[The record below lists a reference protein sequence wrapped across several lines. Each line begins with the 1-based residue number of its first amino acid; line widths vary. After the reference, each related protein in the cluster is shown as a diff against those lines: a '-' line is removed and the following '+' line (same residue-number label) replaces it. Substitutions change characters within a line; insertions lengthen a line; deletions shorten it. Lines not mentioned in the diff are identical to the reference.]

1 MLKVN
6 AKTGELYIYDTIG
19 QDWLGGGI
27 TARSVMD
34 ALEQIGDETRVT
46 VRINS
51 PGGVADEGIAIY
63 NALKRHPGGV
73 DTVVDSL
80 AASAAS
86 VIALA
91 GEHRLTA
98 KGGRWMIHRALTFA
112 VGNANDMRKAVEILE
127 TYDKSIVEIY
137 KEHMDGS
144 EDEILDLMTA
154 ETWYTSDTAI
164 EAGLSTGKTEQQTE
178 AEPMIASWF
187 RNTPDALLNKPVAEI
202 KPRPYPV
209 NRQAAKILAAT
220 HLTLSQSDII
230 KTLAAEKSATI

>member
-27 TARSVMD
+27 TASSVMA
-34 ALEQIGDETRVT
+34 ALEEIGQETRVT

-137 KEHMDGS
+137 KEYMDGS
-144 EDEILDLMTA
+144 DEEILDLMTA
-154 ETWYTSDTAI
+154 ETWYTTDTAI
-164 EAGLSTGKTEQQTE
+164 EAGLSTGKSESTND
-178 AEPMIASWF
+178 AEPMVAAWF
-187 RNTPDALLNKPVAEI
+187 RNPPEALLNKPKAEV
-202 KPRPYPV
+202 KPNPYPV
-209 NRQAAKILAAT
+209 NRQAAKIIV
-220 HLTLSQSDII
+220 SCI
-230 KTLAAEKSATI
+230 